1 MKLRTL
7 IVFTVVAIMC
17 LSMIMA
23 SAQTKGYVTEG
34 LVGFFDGSNNL
45 GKSMTR
51 KVQHGR
57 T

>member
-23 SAQTKGYVTEG
+23 SAQTIAG
-34 LVGFFDGSNNL
+34 N
-45 GKSMTR
+45 
-51 KVQHGR
+51 
-57 T
+57 